1 MTDKRLIHRKRKRVQ
16 LNFGSDGAIIRKA
29 FTEDISPTGMFI
41 KTANVC
47 NPNTIVTV
55 ELLLDQQPICFDARV
70 MWARRVP
77 QNLFHLA
84 KKGGM
89 GVRIIRF
96 HSGRDQY
103 EELCATMTADQSTT
117 SGGV

>member
-1 MTDKRLIHRKRKRVQ
+1 MSDKRLIHRRRKRVA
-16 LNFGSDGAIIRKA
+16 LSFGTDGAMIRKA

-47 NPNTIVTV
+47 SPNTIITI

-96 HSGRDQY
+96 HNGRDHY
-103 EELCATMTADQSTT
+103 EMLCSSLSAAQDSSQ
-117 SGGV
+117 

>member
-1 MTDKRLIHRKRKRVQ
+1 VSDKRLIHRRRKRVA
-16 LNFGSDGAIIRKA
+16 LSFGTDGSLIRKA

-47 NPNTIVTV
+47 SPNTVVTV

-96 HSGRDQY
+96 HNGRDRY
-103 EELCATMTADQSTT
+103 EELCTQMSLAQDVQS
-117 SGGV
+117 